1 MRGILKGLAKSFY
14 YSFPIQLLI
23 NHLRRNH
30 ILLIC
35 WIVLFAMVSSNLG
48 QYLGVPYLF
57 LDPVYLNKVNFLSF
71 FLVGVSIAGF
81 SIAFHI
87 ASYIIDGHRFS
98 FIGTLPK
105 PFTVFSLNNSIIPF
119 TFLIC
124 YVSFII
130 QYQVNNEYQ
139 DFDRL
144 ILLIAGLLAGYVAM
158 ILLLFTYFWFT
169 NKDIFKY
176 VVCKL
181 DEKLKQNIKAT
192 RANAMKKLDIAKKK
206 QIRVDSF
213 LNMQFA
219 SENVDDY
226 KGFYDKGTVLQVFD
240 QNHFNLVVI
249 QLLIFVVILA
259 MGVFKDYEVFQ
270 LPAAASAVLFF
281 TVFVMFA
288 GAFSY
293 WFGNW
298 STTAGIGLLII
309 LNILVKQDYFHKTYR
324 AFGLDYSKEKAPY
337 TIKTIV
343 DSNNPTRRESD
354 KKETLNILENWKSKF
369 PDSTSKPK
377 MVFVCVSGGGQ
388 RAALWTLNSLQTI
401 DSATNGDFMKHTM
414 LITGASGGLIGAS
427 YFREIL
433 LRQKQGKI
441 NNLYSPVYLERMGS
455 DNLNAIIFSLLMND
469 LFSSVQEFE
478 YAGITYPKDRGFSFE
493 TQLSKNTN
501 YFLDKPLKA
510 YHDPEYKSIIP
521 MMILAPTIINDGRK
535 LYISPQRMSYMM
547 NALDSSYLHDKING
561 IEFLSFFENQG
572 SENLRF
578 LSGLRMS
585 AAFPYITPN
594 ISLPSD
600 PPLDIMDAGVTDNFG
615 ISDAVQFLF
624 AFKGWIAENT
634 SGVVILSIRDSE
646 KDGPIERK
654 TNLSLLDKSTLP
666 ISSIYQ
672 NFESLQDITNDNK
685 IEFARSWFNNTI
697 DRVDIQYIPREYIA
711 ENISKTDSL
720 KLDNV
725 RRASLS
731 WRLTS
736 KEKQSLIQTI
746 NTRKNQAS
754 IQKIKAL
761 LSETDRIN

>member
-1 MRGILKGLAKSFY
+1 MTRQLRKIGQGFY

-30 ILLIC
+30 ILLLC
-35 WIVLFAMVSSNLG
+35 WVVLFAMISGNLG
-48 QYLGVPYLF
+48 QYLGIPYLF
-57 LDPVYLNKVNFLSF
+57 LDPVYLNKVSFLSF
-71 FLVGVSIAGF
+71 FIVGITIAGF

-87 ASYIIDGHRFS
+87 ATYIIDGHRFS

-105 PFTVFSLNNSIIPF
+105 PFTVFSINNSIIPF
-119 TFLIC
+119 LFLIA
-124 YVSFII
+124 YVGYIMN
-130 QYQVNNEYQ
+130 YQVKNEY
-139 DFDRL
+139 L
-144 ILLIAGLLAGYVAM
+144 IFEELSILVSGLLAGYISMVA
-158 ILLLFTYFWFT
+158 LLFTYFWFT

-213 LNMQFA
+213 LNLKFTKE
-219 SENVDDY
+219 SVDDY
-226 KGFYDKGTVLQVFD
+226 KGFYDKETVLQVFD
-240 QNHFNLVVI
+240 QNHLNLVLI
-249 QLLIFVVILA
+249 QAFIFIIILA
-259 MGVFKDYEVFQ
+259 MGIFKDYEAFQ
-270 LPAAASAVLFF
+270 LPAAASATLFF

-288 GAFSY
+288 GAFEY
-293 WFGNW
+293 WFGKW
-298 STTAGIGLLII
+298 STTAGIGLLIV
-309 LNILVKQDYFHKTYR
+309 LNMIVKQDFSHKTYK
-324 AFGLDYSKEKAPY
+324 AFGLDYDVEATPY
-337 TIKTIV
+337 NLDQIIA
-343 DSNNPTRRESD
+343 SNTPDIRKKD
-354 KKETLNILENWKSKF
+354 KQQTLKILENWRAKF
-369 PDSTSKPK
+369 PAGEKPK

-388 RAALWTLNSLQTI
+388 RAALWTLNTLQNA
-401 DSATNGDFMKHTM
+401 DSATNGELFKHTM

-427 YFREIL
+427 YFREMA
-433 LRQKQGKI
+433 LRKYRNQI
-441 NNLYSPVYLERMGS
+441 DNLYSQEYLDRMGS

-469 LFSSVQEFE
+469 LFVEFQQFD
-478 YAGITYPKDRGFSFE
+478 YAGLRYTKDRGYSFE
-493 TQLSKNTN
+493 RQLSKNTN
-501 YFLDKPLKA
+501 GFLDKKLKD
-510 YHDPEYKSIIP
+510 YHDPEFNSEIP

-535 LYISPQRMSYMM
+535 LYISPQNMSYMM
-547 NALDSSYLHDKING
+547 NALDSGYMRDKING
-561 IEFLSFFENQG
+561 VEFLRFFKDHG

-624 AFKGWIAENT
+624 AFKDWIAQNT
-634 SGVVILSIRDSE
+634 SGVVLVSIRDSE

-654 TNLSLLDKSTLP
+654 SNLSLLDKTTMP

-685 IEFARSWFNNTI
+685 IEFARSWFDGTI
-697 DRVDIQYIPREYIA
+697 DRVDIQYVPREYLI
-711 ENISKTDSL
+711 ENSSKTDSL

-725 RRASLS
+725 KRASLS

-736 KEKQSLIQTI
+736 KEKQSLIENIKTK
-746 NTRKNQAS
+746 KNQQA
-754 IQKIKAL
+754 IQKIKRL
-761 LSETDRIN
+761 ID